1 MPYIVGL
8 NSGSSFDGVDAV
20 LCKIDVAD
28 DGHPTRPQFVSALTE
43 EWPVELQSSIM
54 KAFENELSLFDMT
67 RANYAAGPEDIDVVG
82 YDGQTV
88 YQEPPERHLTTEYNR
103 TGSQSL
109 VDRSDPDHALG
120 GSGAPL
126 MQYLDF
132 VAFRN
137 ESPIVTLNIGGIAN
151 LQVANAD
158 RSRMMAF
165 DTGPGNVMLDHV
177 VKARIHLAYDKD
189 EDFLKRYSSSA
200 IEDLLATLT
209 MFTATSIERAL
220 VDFIVPHT
228 KIARVV
234 ASGGGTRNAALLK
247 RISERL
253 ALREITVCTSD
264 EYGLPAAYKEAIKF
278 ATLAFATKRGLAN
291 NIPAASGASSFAVLG
306 KLTLAPCLAKNTA

>member
-1 MPYIVGL
+1 
-8 NSGSSFDGVDAV
+8 
-20 LCKIDVAD
+20 
-28 DGHPTRPQFVSALTE
+28 
-43 EWPVELQSSIM
+43 M

-189 EDFLKRYSSSA
+189 GELTAKGTVIEPLLEELEKQPFFRPQTSPFCMATGLWLEICRRLPQEIFFVCNRRPLGYSYHVYGYFDRTSS
-200 IEDLLATLT
+200 
-209 MFTATSIERAL
+209 
-220 VDFIVPHT
+220 
-228 KIARVV
+228 
-234 ASGGGTRNAALLK
+234 G
-247 RISERL
+247 
-253 ALREITVCTSD
+253 
-264 EYGLPAAYKEAIKF
+264 
-278 ATLAFATKRGLAN
+278 
-291 NIPAASGASSFAVLG
+291 
-306 KLTLAPCLAKNTA
+306 